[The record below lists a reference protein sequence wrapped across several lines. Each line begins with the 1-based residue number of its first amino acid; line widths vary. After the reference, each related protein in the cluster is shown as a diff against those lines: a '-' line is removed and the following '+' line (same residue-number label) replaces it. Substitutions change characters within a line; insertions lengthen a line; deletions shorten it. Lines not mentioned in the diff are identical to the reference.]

1 MMNCV
6 LLQTT
11 LYEMSPTKSAKALPS
26 HSSAFF
32 WKLLKNVIACKIG
45 SKYLKICHS
54 LKEALWFG

>member
-11 LYEMSPTKSAKALPS
+11 LYEMSPTKSAKAFPS

-45 SKYLKICHS
+45 ETLIIFSVKLSYH
-54 LKEALWFG
+54 